1 MESLMDRII
10 DSGKVFIVGVAGD
23 SGSGKTTISNGIRRI
38 LGEDAAISFSMDDY
52 HTLDR
57 KQRKELG
64 VTPLNPK
71 ANNLELLAD
80 HLEAL
85 KADRQIQ
92 KPIYDHKDGSMGKV
106 EPFGPAPVIIIEG
119 LHPFYTERLRNLMDF
134 KVFVDP
140 SRHVKRLWKLRRDVG
155 DRGYKREEVMAE
167 ILQRE
172 PDYKLYVDIQKI
184 YADAVVKIQGSRF
197 NTPAWGNRPEG
208 YSVRLIQRTVDHPV
222 SKVDLTVDLGSILR
236 NVDHEFFLEFQRD
249 DYYGKKV
256 DVMTIDGEIPQAT
269 IDGLERKLGDV
280 LGTYAVIC
288 DRRGGDHVDATGMA
302 QLILTWRFVEQLE
315 YLLIGK

>member
-1 MESLMDRII
+1 MTSLMDRII
-10 DSGKVFIVGVAGD
+10 ESGKVFIVGIAGD
-23 SGSGKTTISNGIRRI
+23 SGSGKTSISNGIRRI
-38 LGEDAAISFSMDDY
+38 LGEGVAVSFSMDDY

-57 KQRKELG
+57 KQRKVLG
-64 VTPLNPK
+64 VSPLNPK
-71 ANNLELLAD
+71 ANNLGLLAD

-85 KADRQIQ
+85 KAGRQVQ

-106 EPFGPAPVIIIEG
+106 EPFGPAPVVIVEG

-134 KVFVDP
+134 KIFVDP
-140 SRHVKRLWKLRRDVG
+140 SRQVKRLWKLRRDVD
-155 DRGYKREEVMAE
+155 DRGYKQEEVMAE

-197 NTPAWGNRPEG
+197 NMLAWGNRPEG

-269 IDGLERKLGDV
+269 IDGLERKLGGA

-302 QLILTWRFVEQLE
+302 QLILTWRFVEHLE
-315 YLLIGK
+315 YLLVGK